1 MGDKPRSPKTVASGK
16 RASHHILRR
25 LIFGTLA
32 FLAAILLFGNAMSPK
47 EFSAADET
55 ETAASESMTEL
66 FPTPSVSPTPTPT
79 ITPTPEPVEIRATIT
94 AVGDILMHKAVIDDG
109 LTNPG
114 EADPVYDFTPD
125 FKYVSAIFKQS
136 DMAFANFEGTLAG
149 PPYSGFPSFSAPD
162 EIADALYEAGFRIM
176 GTANNHCIDKGLDGL
191 IRTAT
196 VFREKGFIVIGTRPD
211 TASPMDTIEDL
222 NGIRVG
228 FMNYTFET
236 IGSESNK
243 TINGIYLPKG
253 AEDLVCSF
261 NPYRETSYEKDLAAI
276 LARVDTLRSDG
287 AEFICLSVHWG
298 EEYNT
303 KSVQW
308 QRDVAQDL
316 ADGGVDLIIGH
327 HPHVL
332 EEAEVLTSSVTG
344 KNTLVFYSLGNFLHN
359 MNFGTLGTSGNAQDG
374 VITRITLL
382 KTDEGV
388 RIELAEYIP
397 TYVVRVPDGNFLT
410 HYIVPVMKG
419 LIEPEAF
426 ETSTEEMQAS
436 YDRIHKILGE
446 STGTEQLPIVEAAY

>member
-1 MGDKPRSPKTVASGK
+1 MGHEPGRSRTVSSGRKAS
-16 RASHHILRR
+16 RHVLRR

-32 FLAAILLFGNAMSPK
+32 FLAAVVLFGNAMSPK
-47 EFSAADET
+47 EFGASEGS
-55 ETAASESMTEL
+55 ETAAIESTPEPSPS
-66 FPTPSVSPTPTPT
+66 PTFSPTPAPT
-79 ITPTPEPVEIRATIT
+79 MTPTPEPTLIRATIT

-114 EADPVYDFTPD
+114 EANPVYDFTPD
-125 FKYVSAIFKQS
+125 FKYVSAIFQES
-136 DMAFANFEGTLAG
+136 DLAFANFEGTLAG
-149 PPYSGFPSFSAPD
+149 PPYTGFPAFSAPD
-162 EIADALYEAGFRIM
+162 EIADALYDAGFRVI
-176 GTANNHCIDKGLDGL
+176 GTANNHCIDRGLAGL

-196 VFREKGFIVIGTRPD
+196 IFREKGFTVIGTRPD
-211 TASPMDTIEDL
+211 TASPMDTIQDL
-222 NGIRVG
+222 NGIKVG
-228 FMNYTFET
+228 FINYTFET
-236 IGSESNK
+236 IGTESNK

-261 NPYRETSYEKDLAAI
+261 NPYREDAYERDLAAI
-276 LARVDTLRSDG
+276 LARADSLRSEG

-316 ADGGVDLIIGH
+316 ADGGIDLIIGH

-332 EEAEVLTSSVTG
+332 EEAEVLTSQVTG
-344 KNTLVFYSLGNFLHN
+344 KNTLIFYSLGNFLHN

-374 VITRITLL
+374 AIARITLL

-388 RIELAEYIP
+388 KIELAEYIP
-397 TYVVRVPDGNFLT
+397 TYVVQVPDGNGLT
-410 HYIVPVMKG
+410 HYIVPVLKG

-446 STGTEQLPIVEAAY
+446 STGTEQLPIVEAVY

>member
-1 MGDKPRSPKTVASGK
+1 MGHKPGRSRSVSSGK
-16 RASHHILRR
+16 KASHHIGRR

-32 FLAAILLFGNAMSPK
+32 FLAAVLLFGNAMSPK
-47 EFSAADET
+47 EFGAADET
-55 ETAASESMTEL
+55 VTQATETMPALS
-66 FPTPSVSPTPTPT
+66 PTPSVSPTPTPT
-79 ITPTPEPVEIRATIT
+79 MTPTPEPVEIRATIT

-114 EADPVYDFTPD
+114 EANPVYDFTPD

-136 DMAFANFEGTLAG
+136 DLAFANFEGTLAG
-149 PPYSGFPSFSAPD
+149 PPYTGFPAFSAPD
-162 EIADALYEAGFRIM
+162 EIADALYDAGFRVI
-176 GTANNHCIDKGLDGL
+176 GTANNHCIDRGLDGL

-196 VFREKGFIVIGTRPD
+196 IFREKGFTVIGTRPD
-211 TASPMDTIEDL
+211 TSSPMDTIQDL
-222 NGIRVG
+222 NGIKVG
-228 FMNYTFET
+228 FLNYTFET
-236 IGSESNK
+236 IGTESNK

-253 AEDLVCSF
+253 GEDLVCSF
-261 NPYRETSYEKDLAAI
+261 NPYREDAYTKDLAAI
-276 LARVDTLRSDG
+276 LSRVNQLRSDG

-332 EEAEVLTSSVTG
+332 EEAEVLTSQVTG
-344 KNTLVFYSLGNFLHN
+344 KNTLVFYSLSNFLHN

-374 VITRITLL
+374 AIARITLL
-382 KTDEGV
+382 KTEEGV

-397 TYVVRVPDGNFLT
+397 TYVVRVPDGNCLT

-426 ETSTEEMQAS
+426 ETSAEEMQAS